1 MSGIKK
7 SSEDFSEEL
16 DIDIM
21 SEDFA
26 DENSDEIV
34 ADEVESVDLSY
45 TSTNDPTNIYLNQIG
60 FEPLFSADEE
70 IYYGRLAIQGD
81 LKARNKMISSNL
93 RLVVKIARRYLNR
106 GMAFLDLIEEG
117 NLGLIRAVEKFD
129 PERGFRFSTYST
141 WWIRQ
146 CIERAIMNQT
156 RTIRLPV
163 HVVKELNVYLKA
175 AKELAKDEN
184 NNVSAEE
191 IAKMLNKPV
200 ADVKSMLAL
209 NEHISSLDAPI
220 GLEDDKFVVDTIAD
234 QTIVN
239 PETVQVRAKFHAMME
254 TWLEKLNL
262 KQSEVLKRRFG
273 LGEYEEKQTFDE
285 IADALGLTRERIRQI
300 QAAALIALRAI
311 MKEDGFE
318 DASFLE

>member
-1 MSGIKK
+1 MSDIKK
-7 SSEDFSEEL
+7 SPEDFSEEL
-16 DIDIM
+16 DIEIM
-21 SEDFA
+21 SDDLF
-26 DENSDEIV
+26 DEL
-34 ADEVESVDLSY
+34 DLSSE
-45 TSTNDPTNIYLNQIG
+45 TRHDPTNIYLSQIG
-60 FEPLFSADEE
+60 FQPLFSADEE

-81 LKARNKMISSNL
+81 LTARNKMISSNL
-93 RLVVKIARRYLNR
+93 RLVVRIARRYLNR

-163 HVVKELNVYLKA
+163 HVVKELNIYLRA

-191 IAKMLNKPV
+191 IAKLVNKPV

-209 NEHISSLDAPI
+209 NEHMTSLDTPI
-220 GLEDDKFVVDTIAD
+220 GLNNDKFIVDTIAD
-234 QTIVN
+234 DTVMN
-239 PETVQVRAKFHAMME
+239 PETAQMRENFHTMMDK
-254 TWLEKLNL
+254 WLEKLNH
-262 KQSEVLKRRFG
+262 KQREVLKRRFG

-285 IADALGLTRERIRQI
+285 IAEALGLTRERIRQI

-318 DASFLE
+318 DAGFLE